1 MKKFLKQNKAITLI
15 ALVITIIVL
24 LILAGVSIVTLVE
37 NNGILNHSKKTQ
49 EKINIEE
56 LIETAK
62 LDIINEQIENHG
74 KIEKE
79 NIEIVLNKYFKDVP
93 ATLPDDISTLKLD
106 AKDEYGGYQNIEI
119 SKIYQEVEKEAVA
132 YNPDTLSIGEPVNT
146 DKYGWK
152 VKNYTVKTSEFTTG
166 VWRLFYQDE
175 NYAYLI
181 TDECIGSYKPIEQYT
196 EKYTS
201 GEEISIEGK
210 KLNEK
215 VSALFT
221 DADKQS
227 APNILAT
234 VWLTDTSDNGP
245 WAQYKNKDAVFA
257 IGSPSVELFAASYN
271 NRSNKGTPINV
282 EVGENGYDINNTGWL
297 ENDENNG
304 VYHKTP
310 PSEIWLSSP
319 HMYNLGLCG
328 QRNVFGMFFD
338 FTGIDATINSLFIR
352 PIVCI
357 PTDVFNEKYGT
368 QENLINE

>member
-1 MKKFLKQNKAITLI
+1 M
-15 ALVITIIVL
+15 
-24 LILAGVSIVTLVE
+24 SIVTLVE

-74 KIEKE
+74 KIEKD

-93 ATLPDDISTLKLD
+93 APLPDDISTLKLD

-234 VWLTDTSDNGP
+234 V
-245 WAQYKNKDAVFA
+245 
-257 IGSPSVELFAASYN
+257 
-271 NRSNKGTPINV
+271 
-282 EVGENGYDINNTGWL
+282 
-297 ENDENNG
+297 
-304 VYHKTP
+304 
-310 PSEIWLSSP
+310 
-319 HMYNLGLCG
+319 
-328 QRNVFGMFFD
+328 
-338 FTGIDATINSLFIR
+338 
-352 PIVCI
+352 
-357 PTDVFNEKYGT
+357 
-368 QENLINE
+368 